1 MCWAGPSTY
10 NRRMYPSDDGRDV
23 IANGDQ
29 RDRPGGRRSWRPG
42 WAGRSSAI
50 VGLALAIG
58 LIAGYLGGHQQRQA
72 TPPPRPIKTTSP
84 PSPSPQPTAPQSV
97 FPDLTATGNRCAVQS
112 GTTLQL
118 GVEVANESDHA
129 LGVGEFRAVLP
140 VGGLRAVAATV
151 GTCGALQP
159 GPPASLPRPAGQTE
173 WLTIPFHVLV
183 RCPQPYP
190 VQFVVSYT
198 DSGKAAMAQMDEF
211 PDLGQVAYSGC
222 PGA

>member
-1 MCWAGPSTY
+1 
-10 NRRMYPSDDGRDV
+10 MYPSDDGQDV

-29 RDRPGGRRSWRPG
+29 GDRPGGRRFWRPG

-72 TPPPRPIKTTSP
+72 PPPPRPTKTTSP
-84 PSPSPQPTAPQSV
+84 PSPQPTAPQSV
-97 FPDLTATGNRCAVQS
+97 FPDLTATGNRCAIQS
-112 GTTLQL
+112 GKTLQL

-159 GPPASLPRPAGQTE
+159 GPPASLTLPAGQTE
-173 WLTIPFHVLV
+173 WLTITFHVLV

-222 PGA
+222 PGAQ

>member
-1 MCWAGPSTY
+1 
-10 NRRMYPSDDGRDV
+10 MYPSDDGQDV

-29 RDRPGGRRSWRPG
+29 RDQPGGRWPWRPG
-42 WAGRSSAI
+42 WAARSTTAI
-50 VGLALAIG
+50 AGLALAIG
-58 LIAGYLGGHQQRQA
+58 LITGYLGGHQQRQTA
-72 TPPPRPIKTTSP
+72 APPRPTKTTSS
-84 PSPSPQPTAPQSV
+84 PSPSPQPTTPQSV
-97 FPDLTATGNRCAVQS
+97 FPDLTATGNRCAIQS

-129 LGVGEFRAVLP
+129 LGVGQFRAVLP
-140 VGGLRAVAATV
+140 VGGLRAPAATV

-159 GPPASLPRPAGQTE
+159 GPPPSLTLPAGQTE
-173 WLTIPFHVLV
+173 WLTITFHVLV

-198 DSGKAAMAQMDEF
+198 DSGKVATAQVNDF

-222 PGA
+222 PGAQ